1 MTDSRRVSGVPGRSD
16 GELLPLPDMKTTGAP
31 GQDHAR
37 YEPYFVAR
45 KEFLPRYDDGMVF
58 CTHDKID
65 QMYRMLQW
73 DFDFWAIPNAYLMH
87 IDDDDK
93 ADDELHAI
101 LEKNDKDYDRRAK
114 RDMKHHGRVICDVWE
129 DPKYQDL
136 PWEPPAQ
143 ETALITWMRF
153 LQTYVSHLSFFGE
166 TDHDRDASNDNN
178 MNVLE
183 KGSIEWAGDEEW
195 EAHVG
200 PTEAGHQ

>member
-1 MTDSRRVSGVPGRSD
+1 M
-16 GELLPLPDMKTTGAP
+16 
-31 GQDHAR
+31 
-37 YEPYFVAR
+37 AR

-65 QMYRMLQW
+65 QLYRMLQL

-87 IDDDDK
+87 IDEDDK
-93 ADDELHAI
+93 ADNELHAA
-101 LEKNDKDYDRRAK
+101 LEKNDQDYDRHAK
-114 RDMKHHGRVICDVWE
+114 TVVKHHGRAICDIWE
-129 DPKYQDL
+129 DSKYRHIRWQ
-136 PWEPPAQ
+136 PAAQ
-143 ETALITWMRF
+143 ETTLITWMRF
-153 LQTYVSHLSFFGE
+153 YQTYVSHLSFFGE